1 MSHRAKMIAATR
13 AIKQNLQVDPGVSGP
28 LQWGTIASV
37 STGTN
42 FDTAGVYLD
51 SASGQPG
58 AVITTGIPWINGYKP
73 TVGDVVLI
81 LRMGGSARTQR
92 VILGPLEKLIH
103 GITEAGTLDILSILL
118 NNFLTIQTAQA
129 VAQTIN
135 FPTIRETETL
145 AVQPQLV
152 VSRPSSTPQNGALNQ
167 WQAMGL
173 GGGMTITPQVTGR
186 VKIRWSWNVS
196 NGTSGDTTWT
206 GGGYGT
212 GTPPVVNAT
221 TGLGTQYG
229 PAGGRM
235 SGFTNGTYTYAGS
248 FEDVITGL
256 TLGTAYWFDLWSKV
270 NGGTGTWSQII
281 GVIEE
286 W

>member
-13 AIKQNLQVDPGVSGP
+13 AIKQNLQIDPGVAGP

-51 SASGQPG
+51 SASGQTG

-118 NNFLTIQTAQA
+118 NNFLTIQTAQGT
-129 VAQTIN
+129 AQTVN

-145 AVQPQLV
+145 AVQPQY
-152 VSRPSSTPQNGALNQ
+152 VSPTIDSRSPQNGALNQ
-167 WQAMGL
+167 FQHAGY
-173 GGGMTITPQVTGR
+173 GNVCQITPQVTGR
-186 VKIRWSWNVS
+186 VRVTWTWNVS
-196 NGTSGDTTWT
+196 NGTSGDTNWT
-206 GGGYGT
+206 AAAYGT
-212 GTPPVVNAT
+212 GTAPAVNAVAT
-221 TGLGTQYG
+221 GTQLP

-235 SGFTNGTYTYAGS
+235 SGFTNGTYTYSGS
-248 FEDVITGL
+248 IDVVVTGL
-256 TLGTAYWFDLWSKV
+256 TLGTTYWFDLWTKV
-270 NGGTGTWSQII
+270 NGGTGTWSQATC
-281 GVIEE
+281 VLMEF
-286 W
+286 